1 MKKILKDALVLCC
14 ITLIAG
20 VALATVYAVTKE
32 PIAAAELA
40 ARAEAYR
47 AVFAE
52 AADFSADDAV
62 DAAVKNSAEFCNA
75 AGFAGVTVSDA
86 LYAVDEHGAV
96 IGYVMTLNGKGY
108 GGTIQF
114 TMGVTAQNTISGI
127 SVLSHSETAG
137 LGAKCTDAA
146 FSGQYAG
153 KPAEQLT
160 VVKTGATEDNEI
172 DAISGATITSVAI
185 TDAVN
190 AGLQFAKTQMQLGG
204 AAQ

>member
-1 MKKILKDALVLCC
+1 MKKILKDALVLFC

-47 AVFAE
+47 AVFAD
-52 AADFSADDAV
+52 AADFAADDTV
-62 DAAVKNSAEFCNA
+62 DAAVKNSAEICNA
-75 AGFAGVTVSDA
+75 AGFDGVTVSDA
-86 LYAVDEHGAV
+86 LYAVDASGKR
-96 IGYVMTLNGKGY
+96 IGYVMTVNGKGY

-114 TMGVTAQNTISGI
+114 TMGITAENTISGI

-137 LGAKCTDAA
+137 LGAKCTDEA
-146 FSGQYAG
+146 FAGQYAG
-153 KPAEQLT
+153 KPAEMLT
-160 VVKTGATEDNEI
+160 VVKAGAKEETEI
-172 DAISGATITSVAI
+172 DAISGATVTSKGI

-190 AGLQFAKTQMQLGG
+190 AGLQFAKTQMQVGG
-204 AAQ
+204 AAE